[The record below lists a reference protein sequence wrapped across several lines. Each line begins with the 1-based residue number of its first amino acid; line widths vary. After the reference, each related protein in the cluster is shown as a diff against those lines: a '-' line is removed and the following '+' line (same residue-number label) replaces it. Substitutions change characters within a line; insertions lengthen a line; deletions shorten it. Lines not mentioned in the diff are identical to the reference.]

1 MGRLA
6 YALAGISIAV
16 VAVAPALAD
25 SASSTLSVTVTVV
38 PPGTLGGTN
47 LPAGPEDK
55 TRQPAAD
62 APAPDAPRPRPGA
75 VPPAQ

>member
-16 VAVAPALAD
+16 VAVAPALAG
-25 SASSTLSVTVTVV
+25 SVSSTLSVTVTVV
-38 PPGTLGGTN
+38 PPGTLGGAN

-55 TRQPAAD
+55 TAQPAAD
-62 APAPDAPRPRPGA
+62 APTPNAPRPRPEA
-75 VPPAQ
+75 VPPAE